1 MTKINILLA
10 DDDQTFC
17 KLAGDLLIREGFGV
31 EKAFTLEEA
40 RRLLSENFF
49 PIVMLDMCLPEL
61 SDGFGLLDCI
71 RERFPET
78 IILMISGSGHI
89 PDAVEAIK
97 RGAYDFIEKP
107 IAPDHL
113 RQRIRN
119 IAAFISS
126 KQANLDIA
134 KTAIGMVG
142 DSPPMQNVYANIIR
156 TAGYDSPVL
165 ISGETGVGK
174 ELAAHAIHRLSPYK
188 DKNMVCINC
197 ASIPK
202 ELFESELFGYEKG
215 SFTGAVTDRK
225 GYFEF
230 AGDNS
235 LFLDEISE
243 LPLDVQA
250 KLLRV
255 ISEGEIQK
263 LGGRIRKIKT
273 RIIAATN
280 RNLTEMQARGEFR
293 SDLYYR
299 LNAININ
306 IPPLRERKDDILQ
319 LATHF
324 CTEFCNRNS
333 KAPMQI
339 SFPALQWLFE
349 QVWPG
354 NVRELRST
362 IERGVIFATNESLT
376 VADLQGGSST
386 PDEALFEQ
394 PSQLR
399 QALRSFE
406 RSYLQHSLNLYNGN
420 VSQTAQ
426 ALGIDKSNL
435 FKKISQYKLN
445 THSQLPD

>member
-1 MTKINILLA
+1 MTRINLLLA

-17 KLAGDLLIREGFGV
+17 KLAGDLLSREGFAV
-31 EKAFTLEEA
+31 EKAYNVEEA
-40 RRLLSENFF
+40 GRHLSENFF

-61 SDGFGLLDCI
+61 SDGFGLLDFI
-71 RERFPET
+71 REHYPDT
-78 IILMISGSGHI
+78 IVLMISGSGHI

-126 KQANLDIA
+126 KQANLDMA
-134 KTAIGMVG
+134 KTAIGMVVE
-142 DSPPMQNVYANIIR
+142 SPAMQNVYANIIR
-156 TAGYDSPVL
+156 TAAYDNPVL
-165 ISGETGVGK
+165 ITGETGVGK
-174 ELAAHAIHRLSPYK
+174 ELAAHAIHRLSRYK
-188 DKNMVCINC
+188 DRNMVCINC

-215 SFTGAVTDRK
+215 AFTGAVGDRK
-225 GYFEF
+225 GYFEY

-243 LPLDVQA
+243 LPLEVQA

-263 LGGRIRKIKT
+263 LGGRIRQINT

-280 RNLTEMQARGEFR
+280 RNLTEMQNRGEFR

-339 SFPALQWLFE
+339 SFPALQWLYE
-349 QVWPG
+349 QTWPG

-362 IERGVIFATNESLT
+362 IERGVIFATNDTLT
-376 VADLQGGSST
+376 VADLQGGHSSLNE
-386 PDEALFEQ
+386 PPFETT
-394 PSQLR
+394 SQLR
-399 QALRSFE
+399 QVLRNFE
-406 RSYLQHSLNLYNGN
+406 RSYLQHSLNHYNGN

-435 FKKISQYKLN
+435 FKKIAQYKLN